1 MITYFVTYKSV
12 SSNIFFSC
20 YDEINHRGGIL
31 MNTYKIETK
40 NLSKKFINNVVLN
53 DINLKVAP
61 NEVYGLL
68 GINGAGKSTL
78 LKIICGI
85 LSSSHG
91 EIFLDGAQMVRNDLS
106 NIGSLIES
114 PPTYNHLNAYD
125 NLKIVALNE
134 NIPFD
139 NIPQVLKKV
148 KLKVDKQ
155 KKVKDFSLGM
165 KQRLGIAMALIKKP
179 KLLILDEPSNGLD
192 PYGIQ
197 DLRTLL
203 KDLTQQGTSII
214 VSSHILSEIQILADH
229 IGIIHNGKLKYQKEN
244 NTNENLEKI
253 FFDITKE

>member
-1 MITYFVTYKSV
+1 
-12 SSNIFFSC
+12 
-20 YDEINHRGGIL
+20 

-40 NLSKKFINNVVLN
+40 NLSKKFKNNVVLN

-106 NIGSLIES
+106 SIGSLIES

-179 KLLILDEPSNGLD
+179 KLLILDETSNGLD

>member
-1 MITYFVTYKSV
+1 
-12 SSNIFFSC
+12 
-20 YDEINHRGGIL
+20 

-40 NLSKKFINNVVLN
+40 NLSKKFKNNVVLN

-165 KQRLGIAMALIKKP
+165 KQRLGIAMALIKKT
-179 KLLILDEPSNGLD
+179 KVI
-192 PYGIQ
+192 
-197 DLRTLL
+197 
-203 KDLTQQGTSII
+203 
-214 VSSHILSEIQILADH
+214 
-229 IGIIHNGKLKYQKEN
+229 
-244 NTNENLEKI
+244 NTR
-253 FFDITKE
+253 